1 MKSTCPALTISKF
14 WSKFKGNTSNSKPQ
28 LTKICAQGVCVFYF
42 LNKGPRTRLV
52 FWVIRMN
59 FSGVRCVFSGLS
71 LPKNLEKNLGL
82 STYTSVETIAF
93 SSHSKANKYYH
104 SQHVPK
110 PSSFFHFKTSLK
122 SIKWLKLHQD
132 TIGIIVGVGQVFLKS
147 WSKCLNECICTLDC

>member
-28 LTKICAQGVCVFYF
+28 LTKICAQGV
-42 LNKGPRTRLV
+42 LLSQQGTPDLV
-52 FWVIRMN
+52 GLLGNQDEFQRSSV
-59 FSGVRCVFSGLS
+59 CFSGLS

-82 STYTSVETIAF
+82 STYTFLETFFYIAF

-110 PSSFFHFKTSLK
+110 PQTSFFHFK
-122 SIKWLKLHQD
+122 ILKLHFS
-132 TIGIIVGVGQVFLKS
+132 INQVVKTSPRYHRYHCRCSSSILEK
-147 WSKCLNECICTLDC
+147 LVQVLE

>member
-42 LNKGPRTRLV
+42 LNKGPRTWLV

-59 FSGVRCVFSGLS
+59 FSGVRCAFQGCRCQKILRKILDC
-71 LPKNLEKNLGL
+71 LPTLLWKLFFN
-82 STYTSVETIAF
+82 IAF
-93 SSHSKANKYYH
+93 FKPLQSQQILPFPTCPPSHKLRFSILKL
-104 SQHVPK
+104 
-110 PSSFFHFKTSLK
+110 HF

-132 TIGIIVGVGQVFLKS
+132 TIGIIVGVG
-147 WSKCLNECICTLDC
+147 